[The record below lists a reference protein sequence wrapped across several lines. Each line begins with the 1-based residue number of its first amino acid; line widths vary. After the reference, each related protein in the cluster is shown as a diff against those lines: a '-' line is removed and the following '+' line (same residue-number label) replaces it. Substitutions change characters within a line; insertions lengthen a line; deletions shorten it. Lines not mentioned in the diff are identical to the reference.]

1 MTTSSS
7 ASSSSFSLIF
17 KERIQDM
24 SDTLDDK
31 EIMAYA
37 KNIIKEIKEENKKA
51 KKEANENA
59 KKKVAK
65 KAKKTIEVDEDGN
78 EKPKKLN
85 KYQQFL
91 KDNQKRVKEE
101 NPELTNTERFSKL
114 AEEWNEYKK
123 TIKEEDETN
132 DTEVTTDTDTEVLET
147 ETNENTE
154 EKEEEV
160 VKEKKE
166 KKEKKTTKKKE

>member
-1 MTTSSS
+1 MPDD
-7 ASSSSFSLIF
+7 I
-17 KERIQDM
+17 
-24 SDTLDDK
+24 DDK
-31 EIMAYA
+31 EIMAYV
-37 KNIIKEIKEENKKA
+37 KNIIKEIKAENKKV
-51 KKEANENA
+51 KKEVNENA
-59 KKKVAK
+59 KKRVAK

-123 TIKEEDETN
+123 TIKEDDQTDNEPGVNT
-132 DTEVTTDTDTEVLET
+132 DTADTDTEITLD
-147 ETNENTE
+147 TE
-154 EKEEEV
+154 EKDKNVVNEKKKRKSTK
-160 VKEKKE
+160 VKE
-166 KKEKKTTKKKE
+166 

>member
-1 MTTSSS
+1 MTTTSSVIS
-7 ASSSSFSLIF
+7 AIF
-17 KERIQDM
+17 KERIQNMPNDI
-24 SDTLDDK
+24 DDK

-37 KNIIKEIKEENKKA
+37 KNIIKEIKAENKKL
-51 KKEANENA
+51 KKEVNENA
-59 KKKVAK
+59 KKRVAK

-123 TIKEEDETN
+123 TIKEDDQTDNEPGVN
-132 DTEVTTDTDTEVLET
+132 TDTDTADT
-147 ETNENTE
+147 EITLDTE
-154 EKEEEV
+154 EKEKDVVNEKKKRKNAK
-160 VKEKKE
+160 VKE
-166 KKEKKTTKKKE
+166 

>member
-1 MTTSSS
+1 MTTTSSVIS
-7 ASSSSFSLIF
+7 AIF
-17 KERIQDM
+17 KERIQNM
-24 SDTLDDK
+24 SDDIDDT

-37 KNIIKEIKEENKKA
+37 KNIIKEIKAENKKL
-51 KKEANENA
+51 KKEVNENA
-59 KKKVAK
+59 KKRVAK

-123 TIKEEDETN
+123 TIKEDDQTDNEPGVNT
-132 DTEVTTDTDTEVLET
+132 DTADTDTEITLD
-147 ETNENTE
+147 TE
-154 EKEEEV
+154 EKDKNIVNEKKKRKSTK
-160 VKEKKE
+160 VKE
-166 KKEKKTTKKKE
+166 

>member
-1 MTTSSS
+1 MTTTSSVIS
-7 ASSSSFSLIF
+7 AIF
-17 KERIQDM
+17 KERILNMPD
-24 SDTLDDK
+24 DIDDK
-31 EIMAYA
+31 EIMAYV
-37 KNIIKEIKEENKKA
+37 KNIIKEIKTENKKL
-51 KKEANENA
+51 KKEVNENA
-59 KKKVAK
+59 KKRVAK

-123 TIKEEDETN
+123 TIKEDDQTDNEPGVNTDTA
-132 DTEVTTDTDTEVLET
+132 DTEITLD
-147 ETNENTE
+147 TE
-154 EKEEEV
+154 EKEKDVVNEKKKRKNAK
-160 VKEKKE
+160 VKE
-166 KKEKKTTKKKE
+166 

>member
-1 MTTSSS
+1 MTTTSS
-7 ASSSSFSLIF
+7 ASFSIIF
-17 KERIQDM
+17 KERIQNM
-24 SDTLDDK
+24 SETLDDK

-51 KKEANENA
+51 KKEATENA

-65 KAKKTIEVDEDGN
+65 KTKKAIEVDEDGN

-91 KDNQKRVKEE
+91 KDNQKRIKEE

-123 TIKEEDETN
+123 TIKEDDETIN
-132 DTEVTTDTDTEVLET
+132 VTETNTDTDTEVI
-147 ETNENTE
+147 NHTE
-154 EKEEEV
+154 ENEKEI
-160 VKEKKE
+160 VKEKKNE
-166 KKEKKTTKKKE
+166 KKKSGK

>member
-1 MTTSSS
+1 MTATSQS
-7 ASSSSFSLIF
+7 ALSVIF
-17 KERIQDM
+17 KERILNMPDN
-24 SDTLDDK
+24 LDDK

-37 KNIIKEIKEENKKA
+37 KNIIKEIKAENKKV
-51 KKEANENA
+51 KKEANENT
-59 KKKVAK
+59 KKRVAK
-65 KAKKTIEVDEDGN
+65 KPKKTIEVDEDGN

-123 TIKEEDETN
+123 TIKEDDKT
-132 DTEVTTDTDTEVLET
+132 DTEQEVNTDTDTEIMVD
-147 ETNENTE
+147 TE
-154 EKEEEV
+154 ENEDV
-160 VKEKKE
+160 VSEKK
-166 KKEKKTTKKKE
+166 KRKNTKAKE

>member
-1 MTTSSS
+1 MTTTTSS
-7 ASSSSFSLIF
+7 ASFSLIF
-17 KERIQDM
+17 KERIQNM
-24 SDTLDDK
+24 SDTFDDK

-37 KNIIKEIKEENKKA
+37 KNIIKDIKEENKKI

-65 KAKKTIEVDEDGN
+65 KAKKNIEVDEDGN

-132 DTEVTTDTDTEVLET
+132 DTEVNTDTDTEVLDD
-147 ETNENTE
+147 TE

-160 VKEKKE
+160 VVGKKE

>member
-1 MTTSSS
+1 MTTTSSVIS
-7 ASSSSFSLIF
+7 AIF
-17 KERIQDM
+17 KERIQNMPD
-24 SDTLDDK
+24 DIDDK
-31 EIMAYA
+31 EIMAYV
-37 KNIIKEIKEENKKA
+37 KNIIKEIKTENKKV
-51 KKEANENA
+51 KKEVDENA
-59 KKKVAK
+59 KKRVTK

-123 TIKEEDETN
+123 TIKEDDQTDNEPGVNTDTA
-132 DTEVTTDTDTEVLET
+132 DTEITLD
-147 ETNENTE
+147 TE
-154 EKEEEV
+154 EKEKDVVNEKKKRKSTK
-160 VKEKKE
+160 VKE
-166 KKEKKTTKKKE
+166 

>member
-101 NPELTNTERFSKL
+101 NPDLTNTERFSKL

-123 TIKEEDETN
+123 TIKENDDETDN
-132 DTEVTTDTDTEVLET
+132 EPEVNADTDTEVLDD
-147 ETNENTE
+147 TE

-160 VKEKKE
+160 VEEKKE
-166 KKEKKTTKKKE
+166 KKEKKNTKKKE

>member
-37 KNIIKEIKEENKKA
+37 KNIIKEIKEENKKV

-59 KKKVAK
+59 KKRVAK

-101 NPELTNTERFSKL
+101 NPDLTNTERFSKL

-123 TIKEEDETN
+123 TIKENDDETDN
-132 DTEVTTDTDTEVLET
+132 EPEVNADTDKEVLDDT
-147 ETNENTE
+147 K
-154 EKEEEV
+154 EKKEEV
-160 VKEKKE
+160 VEEKKE
-166 KKEKKTTKKKE
+166 KKEKKNTKKKE

>member
-1 MTTSSS
+1 MTTTSSVIS
-7 ASSSSFSLIF
+7 AIF
-17 KERIQDM
+17 KERILNMPD
-24 SDTLDDK
+24 DIDDK
-31 EIMAYA
+31 EIMAYV
-37 KNIIKEIKEENKKA
+37 KNIIKEIKAENKKV
-51 KKEANENA
+51 KKEVNENA
-59 KKKVAK
+59 KKRVAK

-123 TIKEEDETN
+123 TIKEDDQTDNEPGVNT
-132 DTEVTTDTDTEVLET
+132 DTADTDTEITLD
-147 ETNENTE
+147 TE
-154 EKEEEV
+154 EKDKNVVNEKKKRKSTK
-160 VKEKKE
+160 VKE
-166 KKEKKTTKKKE
+166 

>member
-1 MTTSSS
+1 MPDD
-7 ASSSSFSLIF
+7 I
-17 KERIQDM
+17 D
-24 SDTLDDK
+24 DT

-37 KNIIKEIKEENKKA
+37 KNIIKEIKAENKKL
-51 KKEANENA
+51 KKEVNENA
-59 KKKVAK
+59 KKRVAK

-123 TIKEEDETN
+123 TIKEDDQTDNEPGVN
-132 DTEVTTDTDTEVLET
+132 TDTDTDTDITLD
-147 ETNENTE
+147 TE
-154 EKEEEV
+154 EKDKNVVNEKKKRKSTK
-160 VKEKKE
+160 VKE
-166 KKEKKTTKKKE
+166 

>member
-1 MTTSSS
+1 MTTTSSVIS
-7 ASSSSFSLIF
+7 AIF
-17 KERIQDM
+17 KERIQNMPNDI
-24 SDTLDDK
+24 DDK

-37 KNIIKEIKEENKKA
+37 KNIIKEIKAENKKV
-51 KKEANENA
+51 KKEVDENA
-59 KKKVAK
+59 KKRVT
-65 KAKKTIEVDEDGN
+65 KKTIEVDEDGN

-123 TIKEEDETN
+123 TIKEDDQADNEPGVNTDTA
-132 DTEVTTDTDTEVLET
+132 DTEITLD
-147 ETNENTE
+147 TE
-154 EKEEEV
+154 EKEKDVVNEKKKRKNAK
-160 VKEKKE
+160 VKE
-166 KKEKKTTKKKE
+166 

>member
-1 MTTSSS
+1 MTTTSSVIS
-7 ASSSSFSLIF
+7 AIF
-17 KERIQDM
+17 KERIQNM
-24 SDTLDDK
+24 SDDIDDT

-37 KNIIKEIKEENKKA
+37 KNIIKEIKAENKKL
-51 KKEANENA
+51 KKEVNENA
-59 KKKVAK
+59 KKRVAK

-123 TIKEEDETN
+123 TIKEDDQTDNEPGVVNTD
-132 DTEVTTDTDTEVLET
+132 TDTDTEITLD
-147 ETNENTE
+147 TE
-154 EKEEEV
+154 EKDKNVVNEKKKRKSTK
-160 VKEKKE
+160 VKE
-166 KKEKKTTKKKE
+166 

>member
-1 MTTSSS
+1 MTTTSSVIS
-7 ASSSSFSLIF
+7 AIF
-17 KERIQDM
+17 KERIQNM
-24 SDTLDDK
+24 SDDIDDT

-37 KNIIKEIKEENKKA
+37 KNIIKEIKAENKKL
-51 KKEANENA
+51 KKEVNENA
-59 KKKVAK
+59 KKRVAK

-123 TIKEEDETN
+123 TIKEDDQTDNEPGVNT
-132 DTEVTTDTDTEVLET
+132 DTADTDTEITLDT
-147 ETNENTE
+147 EKKDKNVVNEKKKRKST
-154 EKEEEV
+154 K
-160 VKEKKE
+160 VKE
-166 KKEKKTTKKKE
+166 

>member
-1 MTTSSS
+1 MTTSSSASS

-37 KNIIKEIKEENKKA
+37 KNIIKEIKEENKKV

-101 NPELTNTERFSKL
+101 NPDLTNTERFSKL

-123 TIKEEDETN
+123 TIKENEETDN
-132 DTEVTTDTDTEVLET
+132 EPEVNTDTETEVLDD
-147 ETNENTE
+147 TE

-160 VKEKKE
+160 VEEKKE

>member
-1 MTTSSS
+1 MPDD
-7 ASSSSFSLIF
+7 I
-17 KERIQDM
+17 
-24 SDTLDDK
+24 DDK
-31 EIMAYA
+31 EIMAYV
-37 KNIIKEIKEENKKA
+37 KNIIKEIKAENKKV
-51 KKEANENA
+51 KKEVDENA
-59 KKKVAK
+59 KKRVPK

-123 TIKEEDETN
+123 TIKEDDQTDNEPGVNTN
-132 DTEVTTDTDTEVLET
+132 TADTDTDITLD
-147 ETNENTE
+147 TE
-154 EKEEEV
+154 EKDKNVVNEKKKRKSTK
-160 VKEKKE
+160 VKE
-166 KKEKKTTKKKE
+166 

>member
-1 MTTSSS
+1 
-7 ASSSSFSLIF
+7 
-17 KERIQDM
+17 M

-101 NPELTNTERFSKL
+101 NPDLTNTERFSKL

-123 TIKEEDETN
+123 TIKENDDETDN
-132 DTEVTTDTDTEVLET
+132 EPEVNADTYTEVLDD
-147 ETNENTE
+147 TE

-160 VKEKKE
+160 VEEKKEKNEKKE
-166 KKEKKTTKKKE
+166 KKNTKKKE

>member
-1 MTTSSS
+1 MTTTSS
-7 ASSSSFSLIF
+7 ATFSLIF
-17 KERIQDM
+17 KERIQNM

-37 KNIIKEIKEENKKA
+37 KNIIKEIKEENKKV

-101 NPELTNTERFSKL
+101 NPDLTNTERFSKL

-123 TIKEEDETN
+123 TIKENEETDN
-132 DTEVTTDTDTEVLET
+132 DTEVTTDTDTEVLDT
-147 ETNENTE
+147 ETNEKTE
-154 EKEEEV
+154 EKKEEV
-160 VKEKKE
+160 VEEKKE
-166 KKEKKTTKKKE
+166 KKEKKNTKKKE